1 MRFGRNEG
9 YIVKPQLNYVE
20 YAAHDLL
27 KTQVFFESVF
37 EWEFTYYGEEY
48 MSFSA
53 VNAGLDG
60 GFYKADLKAQQKQG
74 SALMVFIS
82 QNLNETQAAIVDA
95 GGTINIPTFEF
106 PGGKRFHFIEPS
118 GNEFAVWSI
127 IKTGV

>member
-1 MRFGRNEG
+1 MSDFTM
-9 YIVKPQLNYVE
+9 KPQLNYVE
-20 YAAHDLL
+20 YAAYDLP
-27 KTQVFFESVF
+27 KTQAFFESVF

-60 GFYKADLKAQQKQG
+60 GFYKADLKAKQKQG

-82 QNLNETQAAIVDA
+82 QNLEETQKAIIEA
-95 GGTINIPTFEF
+95 GGEINVPTFEF
-106 PGGKRFHFIEPS
+106 PGGKRFHFIEPC

-127 IKTGV
+127 LRG